1 MRIAT
6 VAAGGLALAA
16 AVMAVLAFTSGGDG
30 EQPQAAARDGLAVWA
45 EQGCGS
51 CHTLAAANAEGD
63 IGPDLGATLK
73 GMPAAYI
80 RTSIVDPAA
89 NVAPGFGTG
98 TMPED
103 YGSRISPGDLDLLVA
118 FLRASATR

>member
-6 VAAGGLALAA
+6 ALAGGLAGAA
-16 AVMAVLAFTSGGDG
+16 AVMAVLAFTTGGDG
-30 EQPQAAARDGLAVWA
+30 GQPQAARDGLAVWTA
-45 EQGCGS
+45 QGCGS
-51 CHTLAAANAEGD
+51 CHTLAAANAKGV

-80 RTSIVDPAA
+80 RTSIVDPNA
-89 NVAPGFGTG
+89 NAAPGWETG

-103 YGSRISPGDLDLLVA
+103 YAKRISPGDLDLLVA